1 MSQAGTVLSL
11 HSHNAKESNRHKNVS
26 DSAHMAS
33 DINIDTTV
41 HTESVMSVNTT
52 IFGFIN
58 NTEEN

>member
-1 MSQAGTVLSL
+1 
-11 HSHNAKESNRHKNVS
+11 
-26 DSAHMAS
+26 MAS